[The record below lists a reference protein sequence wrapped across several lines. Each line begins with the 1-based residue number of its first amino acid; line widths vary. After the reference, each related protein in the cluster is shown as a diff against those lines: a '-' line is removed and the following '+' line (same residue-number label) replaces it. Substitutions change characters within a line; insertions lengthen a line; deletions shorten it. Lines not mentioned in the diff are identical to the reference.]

1 MSSKRKAQ
9 FERYKSILTHYAGA
23 SFNRENVMVDFELD
37 GSPASNVITSMKKRG
52 LIHVLDARTKSYQ
65 AVSGALSILNNII
78 DEEQRSV
85 ILRRQE
91 LEAFRKNPSARRGR
105 NLPQPPKLPI
115 MQMFDDLL
123 AGVRANR

>member
-1 MSSKRKAQ
+1 M
-9 FERYKSILTHYAGA
+9 
-23 SFNRENVMVDFELD
+23 
-37 GSPASNVITSMKKRG
+37 
-52 LIHVLDARTKSYQ
+52 LDARTKSYQ

-78 DEEQRSV
+78 DEEQRAV

-91 LEAFRKNPSARRGR
+91 LEAFRKNPSARRVR

-123 AGVRANR
+123 ASVRANR